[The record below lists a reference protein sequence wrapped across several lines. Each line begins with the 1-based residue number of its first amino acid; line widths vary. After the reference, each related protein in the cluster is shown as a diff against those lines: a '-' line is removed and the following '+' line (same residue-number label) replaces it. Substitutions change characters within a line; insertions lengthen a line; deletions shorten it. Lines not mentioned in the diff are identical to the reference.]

1 MRRPL
6 LFAALVLALAA
17 PALGAGPASA
27 PARPTSWAQPVAAEG
42 VKNLYKVTDGLYRG
56 AQPGAKGM
64 RALER
69 LGIKTIVNLRG
80 WFSDADEIEGT
91 KLRLIE
97 VGMSAGRVDEEKLI
111 VVLRALNDPSGAP
124 YFVHCWHGSDRTGL
138 VVAVHRIVFEG
149 WTRAAAIDEL
159 LHGGYGFH
167 SMYDD
172 IVEYLRGFDVGRLRA
187 RVLAAA
193 G

>member
-1 MRRPL
+1 VRRPL
-6 LFAALVLALAA
+6 AFAALVLAFAA
-17 PALGAGPASA
+17 PALGAGPAPV
-27 PARPTSWAQPVAAEG
+27 PARPASWARPVAADG

-56 AQPGAKGM
+56 AQPRAAGM
-64 RALER
+64 RSLER

-80 WFSDADEIEGT
+80 WFSDEDEIEGT

-111 VVLRALNDPSGAP
+111 VVLRALNDPAGAP

-167 SMYDD
+167 AMYDD
-172 IVEYLRGFDVGRLRA
+172 ILSYLRTFDVEGVRA
-187 RVLAAA
+187 RVLAP
-193 G
+193 GG